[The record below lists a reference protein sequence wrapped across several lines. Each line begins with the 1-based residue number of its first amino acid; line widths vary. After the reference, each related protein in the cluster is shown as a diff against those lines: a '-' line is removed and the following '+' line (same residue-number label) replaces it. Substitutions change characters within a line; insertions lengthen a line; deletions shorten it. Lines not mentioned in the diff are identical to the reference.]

1 MYLFTPGIGG
11 GGGGGGGGQ
20 RVCKHRQRNNKIVF
34 DIRLQQESSLIIKS
48 METRSTKLT
57 SKFHT
62 L

>member
-1 MYLFTPGIGG
+1 MYLFTPGMGG
-11 GGGGGGGGQ
+11 GGGGGGGWGGQ
-20 RVCKHRQRNNKIVF
+20 RVCKRRQRNYKIV
-34 DIRLQQESSLIIKS
+34 RLQQESSLIIKS

>member
-1 MYLFTPGIGG
+1 MYLFTPGMGG
-11 GGGGGGGGQ
+11 GGWGGQ
-20 RVCKHRQRNNKIVF
+20 RVCKRRQRNYKIV
-34 DIRLQQESSLIIKS
+34 RLQQKSSLIIKS